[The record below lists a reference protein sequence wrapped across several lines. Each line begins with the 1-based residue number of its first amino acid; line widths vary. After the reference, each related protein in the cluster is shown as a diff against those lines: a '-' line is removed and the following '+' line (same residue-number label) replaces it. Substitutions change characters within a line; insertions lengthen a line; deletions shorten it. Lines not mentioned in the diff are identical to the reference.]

1 MLVNLS
7 IRKNQLLKIYLAS
20 EIKKN
25 SHDFILPTK
34 DPLNY
39 MFLTI
44 DERLYVIFTSTGFL
58 KIYRA
63 FGGANPRTSWT
74 NLTSKG
80 DFGRYLY
87 FNLREDCP
95 DGVDSDFCLEY
106 LTMSYPDLDSS
117 SIPYYKGKN
126 KYYYRVI
133 YLTEVDED
141 YFLLKDLLK
150 LSNLLACSD
159 KKELNQFK
167 MINYIKN
174 NCLAFTPEDNAQI
187 IENKEIDKKEN
198 DKKENTNKASDFNVE
213 EMAPKLNK
221 EKTLENSVQ
230 ILENNVIEIEK
241 QITNKNNHLESLNQ
255 TENEIKERIKE
266 LRKEHNELKEYH
278 KKYKKFLKEI
288 DLQAKLKKLSTDL
301 KKEID
306 HNLVTLPE
314 NIFKEFTCEN

>member
-1 MLVNLS
+1 MLINLS
-7 IRKNQLLKIYLAS
+7 IRKNQLLKIYIAS
-20 EIKKN
+20 EIKRN

-39 MFLTI
+39 LFLTI

-63 FGGANPRTSWT
+63 FGGANPRTSWA
-74 NLTSKG
+74 NLTSKS
-80 DFGRYLY
+80 DFGKYLY

-95 DGVDSDFCLEY
+95 DGVESDFCLEY

-117 SIPYYKGKN
+117 IIPYFKGKN

-141 YFLLKDLLK
+141 CFLLKHLLQ
-150 LSNLLACSD
+150 LSNLLVYSD

-167 MINYIKN
+167 IINYIKN
-174 NCLAFTPEDNAQI
+174 NCLEFTPSENALI
-187 IENKEIDKKEN
+187 LEGYKSNESEFTI
-198 DKKENTNKASDFNVE
+198 
-213 EMAPKLNK
+213 
-221 EKTLENSVQ
+221 EKTEPELNQEETLLNSVQ
-230 ILENNVIEIEK
+230 MLQENVIEIEK
-241 QITNKNNHLESLNQ
+241 QLKDKNEQLDSLGQ
-255 TENEIKERIKE
+255 TEHELKERIKE
-266 LRKEHNELKEYH
+266 LKKEHNELKDYH
-278 KKYKKFLKEI
+278 KKYKKFLKDI

-306 HNLVTLPE
+306 NYLVTLPE
-314 NIFKEFTCEN
+314 NIFKEFSEEGDNNNNNGELSV